1 MANTE
6 NTNSSEDYLKTSMTV
21 AELKEEL
28 DQFEVDLRDAE
39 FKATLDIVAGV
50 RDAFSSTMQVFQDII
65 ERLEEKSPDPE
76 NDELITKLYNVYNAL
91 EDMRNKCEYL

>member
-1 MANTE
+1 MDNTA

-28 DQFEVDLRDAE
+28 DQYEVDRRDAE